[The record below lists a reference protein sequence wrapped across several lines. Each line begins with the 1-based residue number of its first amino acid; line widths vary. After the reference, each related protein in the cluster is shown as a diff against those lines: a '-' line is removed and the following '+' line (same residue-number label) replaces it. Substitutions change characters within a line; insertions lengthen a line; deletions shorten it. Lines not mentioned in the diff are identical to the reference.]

1 MRHRG
6 GQRTIVA
13 ATGDHNTRSIFEYP
27 DASRLDLAYGVP
39 ILFRVPAA
47 LRPADPEVGAWA
59 SHRDIFPT
67 LQALALGIEPSRLAG
82 RNLYAP
88 DGPSMATSFVA
99 GEGGRGLML
108 DQTGAVWGF
117 ERPSHLLWRDG
128 RLQPASEPVPELE
141 AAGLRARAG
150 MALADWRV
158 RHAAL
163 HPPST
168 GQD

>member
-1 MRHRG
+1 
-6 GQRTIVA
+6 
-13 ATGDHNTRSIFEYP
+13 
-27 DASRLDLAYGVP
+27 
-39 ILFRVPAA
+39 
-47 LRPADPEVGAWA
+47 
-59 SHRDIFPT
+59 
-67 LQALALGIEPSRLAG
+67 
-82 RNLYAP
+82 
-88 DGPSMATSFVA
+88 MATSFVA

-117 ERPSHLLWRDG
+117 ERPMRLLWRDG